1 MASVAMI
8 FRDRISSFRATQENF
23 ARIQDQKEVRSEKL
37 RKIKQK
43 ENEEVRR
50 NRNFRKGGKEYV
62 KKFLFILKMMKH
74 RKQDR
79 KVKAFRRQKTR
90 KKKYKIIG
98 ITVGHLG
105 YKKEKEKR
113 VLSWSHKNV
122 DLDPEVKKMR
132 FWTRYIHNW
141 HFLG

>member
-1 MASVAMI
+1 MASVALI

-62 KKFLFILKMMKH
+62 KKFLFILKRYVIMRNIENKTEKLRH
-74 RKQDR
+74 LD
-79 KVKAFRRQKTR
+79 VRRHEKRNTKILVLQKDTWDT
-90 KKKYKIIG
+90 KKKK
-98 ITVGHLG
+98 
-105 YKKEKEKR
+105 
-113 VLSWSHKNV
+113 KNV
-122 DLDPEVKKMR
+122 
-132 FWTRYIHNW
+132 F
-141 HFLG
+141 